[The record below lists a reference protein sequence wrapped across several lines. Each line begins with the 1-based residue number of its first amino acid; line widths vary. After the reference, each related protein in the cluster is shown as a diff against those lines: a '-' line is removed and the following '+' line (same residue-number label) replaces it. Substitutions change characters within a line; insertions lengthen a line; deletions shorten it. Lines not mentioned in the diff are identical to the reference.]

1 MGSMNEEMKKVMDK
15 WKNEEAAQEEDAQE
29 HPTYRAEILEYI
41 RKHPGATG
49 VQIRDVMCAKYPQ
62 QTEAAVS
69 SQISCLHRLFHLRRE
84 PSPIPGKRHTFTYF
98 AIEPEEAKR
107 MQKRA
112 LAQRKAAQARLEKA
126 RQVKAEKDRARK
138 LAAQSADKQMELP
151 LDKVV
156 APGGP
161 FVIAPT
167 PIPTITPAP
176 AGTLDLRSYTA
187 VDILN
192 AVNFKQAKELYAEL
206 KGAFGG

>member
-1 MGSMNEEMKKVMDK
+1 MGSMNEEMKKVMEK
-15 WKNEEAAQEEDAQE
+15 WKNEETAQEDDGQE

-41 RKHPGATG
+41 RANPGATG
-49 VQIRDVMCAKYPQ
+49 VQIRDVMCAKYPHQ
-62 QTEAAVS
+62 SEAAVS
-69 SQISCLHRLFHLRRE
+69 SQISCLHRLFHVRRQ
-84 PSPIPGKRHTFTYF
+84 PSHLPGKRHTYAYF
-98 AIEPEEAKR
+98 AMEPEETKR

-112 LAQRKAAQARLEKA
+112 VAQRKAAQARLEKA
-126 RQVKAEKDRARK
+126 RQVKAEKDRLRK
-138 LAAQSADKQMELP
+138 EGLAAQLELP
-151 LDKVV
+151 LNKPVV

-167 PIPTITPAP
+167 PTPTPAP
-176 AGTLDLRSYTA
+176 TGTLDLRSYTA